1 MNMPFWKKLSDL
13 FDEKVKD
20 KKFTIPRT
28 EKDVWGT
35 EAVIIKGENIQ
46 KYKLET
52 WAISVLVKPT
62 DSISDILDRVL
73 KQLIPAEELHLPNKS
88 VFINKDYKYIE
99 GYKIHQ
105 LCEWKLLESDGN
117 YYIGRVFDEKERKR
131 GYTNYLIFVK
141 YAKILEDKSD

>member
-20 KKFTIPRT
+20 KKFTIDRT
-28 EKDVWGT
+28 EKDVFGS
-35 EAVIIKGENIQ
+35 EVVIVDGENIQ

-52 WAISVLVKPT
+52 WAISVQFKPT
-62 DSISDILDRVL
+62 DSINDILDRAL
-73 KQLIPAEELHLPNKS
+73 KKLIPEEESHLQNKS
-88 VFINKDYKYIE
+88 MFVKDNKYIK

-105 LCEWKLLESDGN
+105 LCEWRLLEGDGN
-117 YYIGRVFDEKERKR
+117 YYVGRVFDKAEIKK

-141 YAKILEDKSD
+141 YAKILEDKDG

>member
-1 MNMPFWKKLSDL
+1 MSVHFWKSLSDL
-13 FDEKVKD
+13 FDEKVKN
-20 KKFTIPRT
+20 KKFTIDRT
-28 EKDVWGT
+28 EKDVWGS
-35 EAVIIKGENIQ
+35 EVVIVDGENIQ

-52 WAISVLVKPT
+52 WAISVPFKQT
-62 DSISDILDRVL
+62 DSTNDIVCRAL

-105 LCEWKLLESDGN
+105 LCEWRLLEDEGN
-117 YYIGRVFDEKERKR
+117 YYVGRVFDEKERKK

-141 YAKILEDKSD
+141 YAKILEDKGG

>member
-1 MNMPFWKKLSDL
+1 MNIPFWKKLSDL

-20 KKFTIPRT
+20 KKFTIDRT
-28 EKDVWGT
+28 EKDVWGS
-35 EAVIIKGENIQ
+35 EVVIVDGENIQ

-52 WAISVLVKPT
+52 WAISVPFKQT
-62 DSISDILDRVL
+62 DSINDILDRAL
-73 KQLIPAEELHLPNKS
+73 KQLIPEEESHLPNKS
-88 VFINKDYKYIE
+88 VFVKDNKYIK

-105 LCEWKLLESDGN
+105 LCEWKLLESDEN
-117 YYIGRVFDEKERKR
+117 YYIGRVFDEAEIKK

>member
-20 KKFTIPRT
+20 KKFTIDRT
-28 EKDVWGT
+28 EKDVFGSD
-35 EAVIIKGENIQ
+35 AVIVDGENIQ

-52 WAISVLVKPT
+52 WAISVPFKPT
-62 DSISDILDRVL
+62 DSINDILDRAL
-73 KQLIPAEELHLPNKS
+73 KKLIPEEELHLPDKS
-88 VFINKDYKYIE
+88 VFVKDYKHIV

-105 LCEWKLLESDGN
+105 LCEWRLLEDDGN
-117 YYIGRVFDEKERKR
+117 YYVGRVFDKAKIKK

-141 YAKILEDKSD
+141 YAKILEDKDG

>member
-20 KKFTIPRT
+20 KKFTIDRT
-28 EKDVWGT
+28 EKDVFGS
-35 EAVIIKGENIQ
+35 EVVIVDGENIQ

-52 WAISVLVKPT
+52 WAISVPFKPT
-62 DSISDILDRVL
+62 DSINDILDRAL
-73 KQLIPAEELHLPNKS
+73 KKLIPEEESHLPNKS
-88 VFINKDYKYIE
+88 MFVKDNKYIK

-105 LCEWKLLESDGN
+105 LCEWRLLEDDGN
-117 YYIGRVFDEKERKR
+117 YYVGRVFDKAEIKK

-141 YAKILEDKSD
+141 YAKILEDKDG

>member
-1 MNMPFWKKLSDL
+1 MNIPFWKKLSDL

-20 KKFTIPRT
+20 KKFTIDRT
-28 EKDVWGT
+28 EKDVFGS
-35 EAVIIKGENIQ
+35 EVVIVDGENIQ

-52 WAISVLVKPT
+52 WAISIPFKPT
-62 DSISDILDRVL
+62 DSINDILDRAL
-73 KQLIPAEELHLPNKS
+73 KKLIPEEESHLPNKS
-88 VFINKDYKYIE
+88 MFVKDNKYIK

-105 LCEWKLLESDGN
+105 LCEWRLLEDDGN
-117 YYIGRVFDEKERKR
+117 YYIGRVFDEAEIKK

>member
-1 MNMPFWKKLSDL
+1 MDVPFWKKLSDL

-20 KKFTIPRT
+20 KKFTIDRT
-28 EKDVWGT
+28 EKDVFGS
-35 EAVIIKGENIQ
+35 EVVIVDGENIQ

-52 WAISVLVKPT
+52 WAISVQFKPT
-62 DSISDILDRVL
+62 DSINDILDRAL
-73 KQLIPAEELHLPNKS
+73 KKIIPEEESHLPNKS
-88 VFINKDYKYIE
+88 MFVKDNKYIK

-105 LCEWKLLESDGN
+105 LCEWKLLEGDGN
-117 YYIGRVFDEKERKR
+117 YYIGRVFDKEENKK

>member
-13 FDEKVKD
+13 FDEKVKE
-20 KKFTIPRT
+20 KKFTIDRT
-28 EKDVWGT
+28 EKDVWGS
-35 EAVIIKGENIQ
+35 EVVIVDGENIQ

-52 WAISVLVKPT
+52 WAISVPFKPT
-62 DSISDILDRVL
+62 DSISDIIDRAL

-88 VFINKDYKYIE
+88 VFINKDSGYIE

-105 LCEWKLLESDGN
+105 LCEWKLLEDCQG
-117 YYIGRVFDEKERKR
+117 YYIGRTFGKEAMKKE
-131 GYTNYLIFVK
+131 YTNYLIFVK

>member
-1 MNMPFWKKLSDL
+1 MNAKFLKEISDL
-13 FDEKVKD
+13 FDEKIKEKD
-20 KKFTIPRT
+20 FTIPRAD
-28 EKDVWGT
+28 KDVFGN

-52 WAISVLVKPT
+52 WAISVPFKPT
-62 DSISDILDRVL
+62 DSINDILDRAL

-88 VFINKDYKYIE
+88 VFVEDYKYIK

-117 YYIGRVFDEKERKR
+117 YYIGRVFDEKEIKK

-141 YAKILEDKSD
+141 YAKILEDKCD